1 MTTNKS
7 GKGGLQE
14 RKRKRMGVGRS
25 IQGSTVSV
33 KWPLKKQS
41 KWDKTVSFDKA
52 GGKTDFNVLI
62 SILLIYL

>member
-7 GKGGLQE
+7 GKGRLQE

-33 KWPLKKQS
+33 KWPLKKTKQM
-41 KWDKTVSFDKA
+41 
-52 GGKTDFNVLI
+52 GQNGKF
-62 SILLIYL
+62 